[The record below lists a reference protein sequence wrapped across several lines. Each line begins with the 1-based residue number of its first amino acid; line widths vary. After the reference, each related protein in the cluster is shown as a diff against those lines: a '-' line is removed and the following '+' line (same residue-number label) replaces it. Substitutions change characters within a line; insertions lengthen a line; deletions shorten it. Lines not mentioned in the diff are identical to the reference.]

1 MAGPR
6 ILQGSIVSCQHDGVL
21 ASSVLRNN
29 SINKEEGSM
38 PRSTESQDRPMPQNS
53 LVTIQRLRLSLAFF
67 ALLDVAAH
75 LFAGPAASRLI
86 SYWIDIETASYGL
99 IAVIYLLGLRQFYAP
114 PLWFT
119 AYNMLMYFLSGFIA
133 LPFGI
138 NPQPLTGHIQ
148 FAQYSFGRSFSL
160 IAWIYLLIIGWWM
173 LKHDRG
179 SKLDELL
186 RTS

>member
-1 MAGPR
+1 MSQSTQA
-6 ILQGSIVSCQHDGVL
+6 Q
-21 ASSVLRNN
+21 
-29 SINKEEGSM
+29 EE
-38 PRSTESQDRPMPQNS
+38 PRSTDS
-53 LVTIQRLRLSLAFF
+53 LVKIQRLRLSLAFF

-75 LFAGPAASRLI
+75 LFAGPSSSKII

-99 IAVIYLLGLRQFYAP
+99 IAVIYLLGLRQFYSP

-119 AYNMLMYFLSGFIA
+119 AYNMFMYFLSGFIS

-138 NPQPLTGHIQ
+138 NPHPLTGHIE
-148 FAQYSFGRSFSL
+148 FAHYSFGRGFSL
-160 IAWIYLLIIGWWM
+160 IAWVYLLLVGWWM

-179 SKLDELL
+179 SKLNELL